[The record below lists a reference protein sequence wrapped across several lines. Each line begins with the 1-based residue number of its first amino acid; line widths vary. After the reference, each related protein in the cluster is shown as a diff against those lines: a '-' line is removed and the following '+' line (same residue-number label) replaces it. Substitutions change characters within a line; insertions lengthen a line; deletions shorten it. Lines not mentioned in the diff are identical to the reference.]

1 MYLGR
6 DLQTS
11 GFAVG
16 RQLPADTCNPGNVR
30 AERAGRQTRSPRA
43 SQACIN
49 GATGCVNKPTWLR
62 INVGYCYSRCPR
74 SWSGQEGRGGVV
86 YNLWGV
92 MPCCFGGLLA
102 PAGAPH
108 AGHRGG

>member
-16 RQLPADTCNPGNVR
+16 RQLPVDTCNPENVG

-62 INVGYCYSRCPR
+62 INVGYCYSHGHGQDKKGEVV
-74 SWSGQEGRGGVV
+74 WSITYG
-86 YNLWGV
+86 
-92 MPCCFGGLLA
+92 
-102 PAGAPH
+102 
-108 AGHRGG
+108 